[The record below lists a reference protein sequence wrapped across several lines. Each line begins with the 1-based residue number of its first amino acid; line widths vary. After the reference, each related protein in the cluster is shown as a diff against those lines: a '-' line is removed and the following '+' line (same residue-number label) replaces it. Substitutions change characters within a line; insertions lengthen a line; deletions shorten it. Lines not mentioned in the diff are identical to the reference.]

1 MIRAHLSGVN
11 ANSLE
16 YQQADLSLSENSVRR
31 SLFIGTALTQGGR
44 AVLTFQFKSSQLLNI
59 KLNI

>member
-16 YQQADLSLSENSVRR
+16 YQQADLSLSVRQ